1 MQIGR
6 GRAEA
11 LRGLAERVDLPD
23 MRAFV
28 SAMVQA
34 DAFGIPVGKVLRV
47 QASEIRVK
55 KRQWAE
61 AQAQKVPV
69 KIMVPV
75 VLLVLPCLMI
85 AVMGPAAI
93 HIIESFKGRV

>member
-34 DAFGIPVGKVLRV
+34 DAFGIPVGRVLRV
-47 QASEIRVK
+47 QSAEIRVK

-75 VLLVLPCLMI
+75 VMFILPCLPLS
-85 AVMGPAAI
+85 VMGPAAI
-93 HIIESFKGRV
+93 HIIQNFGGKW